1 MTKPVI
7 KIAIMDG
14 QRKIYRHI
22 KYTKGMLQ
30 SEQTDYD
37 ICATVKSREQLEVR
51 SVNAFNNTKKFIVK
65 E

>member
-1 MTKPVI
+1 
-7 KIAIMDG
+7 MDG